1 MNKNMKKLL
10 LFTVITV
17 LSLTNCEQD
26 DKKSLL
32 VGKWQAVSWTVR
44 GKESGRD
51 FKNINF
57 TFGANDTYSAAFEG
71 QVEQGKFRLSGD
83 KLYTTGENKIEKM
96 VKLATFTVDT
106 IVMDMNRAGEAEAL
120 ILVKK

>member
-1 MNKNMKKLL
+1 MKKSFLL
-10 LFTVITV
+10 ALIAV
-17 LSLTNCEQD
+17 LSLTNCQQD
-26 DKKSLL
+26 DKKPLL
-32 VGKWQAVSWTVR
+32 IGKWQAVSWTVR

-51 FKNINF
+51 FKSIHFDFN
-57 TFGANDTYSAAFEG
+57 ADDTYSAAFGG
-71 QVEQGKFRLSGD
+71 QAEQGKFRLAGD

-96 VKLATFTVDT
+96 VKLATFTADT